1 MAIRVVT
8 GSNTIVKTIITG
20 PNTIVKKVT
29 VGTPIRRVTAGA
41 FDIKTI
47 GSVDVTNLSDGA
59 MLVYN
64 STTENFEAT
73 VNIDNVNTNFN
84 GGNF

>member
-1 MAIRVVT
+1 MPIRVTT
-8 GSNTIVKTIITG
+8 GTNTIVKKVVTG

-29 VGTPIRRVTAGA
+29 VGTPIKRVTAGA

-64 STTENFEAT
+64 AETENFEAT
-73 VNIDNVNTNFN
+73 VNIDNANTNFN